1 MSSDVHGTREGTGM
15 DEQRMTYKDLEAL
28 LKKVEAEPYGYEP
41 EPVHPDVKAYYQ
53 RRVLGQTH
61 EEMADVFEDARREGE
76 TRAGAKS
83 RLMLEAYSR
92 QGFGIKDRDLW
103 QLRAAY
109 ARVYQFVQT
118 DGLPYSTHNPFHF
131 WNRYGTGG
139 PHRAPVYMIGLRK
152 DTLAEM
158 ARLCAAE
165 SEALRTLQILEH

>member
-1 MSSDVHGTREGTGM
+1 M
-15 DEQRMTYKDLEAL
+15 DEERTGLFEVSRVPDEIMPRMQREPLSEGLTHESLMEL
-28 LKKVEAEPYGYEP
+28 LQRVADQPYGP
-41 EPVHPDVKAYYQ
+41 FGAAPD
-53 RRVLGQTH
+53 
-61 EEMADVFEDARREGE
+61 DWFEGVRHEGE
-76 TRAGAKS
+76 TRSGTKT
-83 RLMLEAYSR
+83 RVMLEEYSR

-109 ARVYQFVQT
+109 ARVYQFVQL
-118 DGLPYSTHNPFHF
+118 DGRPYSTHNWQHF
-131 WNRYGTGG
+131 YNRYGTGG